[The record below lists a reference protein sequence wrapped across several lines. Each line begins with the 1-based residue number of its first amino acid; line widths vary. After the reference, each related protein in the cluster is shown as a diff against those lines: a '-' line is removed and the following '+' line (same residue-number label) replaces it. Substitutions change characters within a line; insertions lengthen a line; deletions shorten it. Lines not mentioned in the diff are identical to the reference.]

1 MYIKKSEER
10 IGVTLKY
17 TRARARVKKKIFKKE
32 LWGESKCV
40 TCSLSTRQTEMSTST
55 QRFLVRGIFLLTK
68 ETGDFVR

>member
-17 TRARARVKKKIFKKE
+17 TRARSREKKKIFKKE